1 MRGRYSKEQL
11 RNRDGRRSSRVVEY
25 DHHRN
30 VAVKWNTEHE
40 DNTDYTTNHGE
51 WVKVSHRRSRKGSEI
66 GGRQTTRGDQKPERY
81 MTWRDKEHVTTFY
94 FSRFPEEIRE
104 SDLWKLFQKWGR
116 VREVFIPRYRNKV
129 GHRFGFVRF
138 IEVVDERRLERQLDN
153 NIFIGGMKLFV
164 NSPKFDRGK
173 MFQTNLYEEDIQK
186 EGKSQVKLTG
196 KQHAYKNEP
205 GFGRRQ
211 RSYAEVAK
219 EATTGEGSSY
229 MVIGDAQDI
238 KGDRQRKMVLSPTRE
253 DKEWLQRAW
262 VGRLKNRGMFERLE
276 EELKWTFEHEVQ
288 PCYWVDDWVILPY
301 LDDIKAKHMI
311 NEERKHGSSPI
322 SELQK
327 WSPDI
332 KPDHRLTWVLL
343 WGLPPAVWKPEY
355 MATALTDIGEMVEVD
370 AYVEDRKRMD
380 VARILVRTKRGLG
393 FQENV
398 RATIEGEDFDLK
410 VVEDLSRIGAPPKCC
425 RNNSWFPPSPLSTLP
440 NTPCFV
446 GDGSDDSDG
455 GAEDV
460 NGGPSNLWED
470 IRQSQ
475 ARCDHWVQALGHSTL
490 DRSDSVS
497 EDVDQSMV
505 NKGES
510 LVGACSGADFEPHNG
525 RLTQSGNGLL
535 TRDERQKMACM
546 QIEKSAEKKIYADE
560 RQKGQFPNENMESLD
575 IDPVGGKKMVCSLE
589 EAQETGYDRS
599 AKNKGVVNAYSG
611 LHVSKEDVGV
621 LGQKQIGPSISATK
635 VYVRRKVVSPSYK
648 YRQYVVKQW
657 RVIRKA
663 VCFSKGFGPEPR

>member
-1 MRGRYSKEQL
+1 M
-11 RNRDGRRSSRVVEY
+11 
-25 DHHRN
+25 
-30 VAVKWNTEHE
+30 
-40 DNTDYTTNHGE
+40 
-51 WVKVSHRRSRKGSEI
+51 
-66 GGRQTTRGDQKPERY
+66 RGDQQPDRY

-186 EGKSQVKLTG
+186 EGKPQVKLIG
-196 KQHAYKNEP
+196 KQHAYKKEP

-211 RSYAEVAK
+211 RSYVEVAK

-229 MVIGDAQDI
+229 MVIGDAQGI

-460 NGGPSNLWED
+460 NGGLSNLWED

-475 ARCDHWVQALGHSTL
+475 ARRDHWVQALGHSTL

-560 RQKGQFPNENMESLD
+560 RQKGQIPNENMESLD